1 MKKKYILLIAIFI
14 LFLNLGNILD
24 LTSTPKKSDIIVVLG
39 GGKDSRIKKG
49 LELYKMNF
57 SISKKIIF
65 TGVDLHQDSTMIFHR
80 YSYLVNNG
88 VKSNDIIQID
98 ETLVSNTMEE
108 VHEIKDYLINNNMKS
123 VLFITHPTHTLRI
136 KIFANLLED
145 FDKENI
151 KINFASAD
159 HTKIWSS
166 KYYFLDLE
174 SIKLV
179 FLEYLKIIY
188 NLVKYFSI
196 TYLF

>member
-1 MKKKYILLIAIFI
+1 MKKKYVLLIVIFI

-65 TGVDLHQDSTMIFHR
+65 TGKNLCDSVLPRFNF
-80 YSYLVNNG
+80 S
-88 VKSNDIIQID
+88 
-98 ETLVSNTMEE
+98 
-108 VHEIKDYLINNNMKS
+108 DYLIDNNVMEDNIINIANITNTAEELKKVKKYLLEKNFKR

-136 KIFANLLED
+136 KILANILED
-145 FDKENI
+145 YDKENI
-151 KINFASAD
+151 EISFSSAD
-159 HTKIWSS
+159 HTKVWSS
-166 KYYFLDLE
+166 QYYFLESE

-188 NLVKYFSI
+188 NLVKYSI
-196 TYLF
+196 FL